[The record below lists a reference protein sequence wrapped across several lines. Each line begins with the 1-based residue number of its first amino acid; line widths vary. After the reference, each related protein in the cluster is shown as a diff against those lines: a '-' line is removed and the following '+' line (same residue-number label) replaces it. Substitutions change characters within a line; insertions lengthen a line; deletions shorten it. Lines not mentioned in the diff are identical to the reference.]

1 MLLHQDV
8 LSRLMGLPDGMTA
21 FIKVAQLAQAEI
33 LERAMTKKDIMLERI
48 GSPESELDLLRTQA
62 DMLLQATDTAPSFS
76 AIWPARDVRR

>member
-1 MLLHQDV
+1 MSLHQDV

-33 LERAMTKKDIMLERI
+33 LERAVTKEDIMLERI
-48 GSPESELDLLRTQA
+48 GSPESELDQLRTQA

-76 AIWPARDVRR
+76 AICPARDVRR